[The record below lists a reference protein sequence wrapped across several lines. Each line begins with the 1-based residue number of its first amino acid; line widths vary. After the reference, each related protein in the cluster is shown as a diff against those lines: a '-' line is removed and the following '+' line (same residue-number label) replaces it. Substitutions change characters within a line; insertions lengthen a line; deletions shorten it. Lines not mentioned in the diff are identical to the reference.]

1 MFSEKKR
8 FQDPRATH
16 FLVTGGGSGIGKAI
30 AKRLLAAGAT
40 VVIAGRHQKKLLDAA
55 DEISSDRLFT
65 MALDI
70 SDCDRIP
77 EKLIE
82 AESLSGRLDG
92 FVNAA
97 ALGGNQ
103 AFGRGFEP
111 WDITPD
117 EWDKLNDI
125 NFKGA
130 FFMMRD
136 EIDFLLKRG
145 RPGNILNIASN
156 AACMG
161 VVGSYGA
168 AKTAVI
174 RWTRSLGNRYGKN
187 GIVINGIAPGAT
199 LTDMISGYARS
210 ADQPYPRHALG
221 RFILPEEIAEL
232 AAYLLSEAGEIICGH
247 TVVADAGD
255 NCSVY

>member
-1 MFSEKKR
+1 MNLRS
-8 FQDPRATH
+8 TH

-30 AKRLLAAGAT
+30 AARLLSEGAS
-40 VVIAGRHQKKLLDAA
+40 VVIAGRSQAKLEKAA
-55 DEISSDRLFT
+55 QELASDRLHT
-65 MALDI
+65 MIMDI
-70 SDCDRIP
+70 SDCEKIH
-77 EKLIE
+77 EKLCE
-82 AESLSGRLDG
+82 AEKLLPHLDG

-103 AFGRGFEP
+103 AFKRGYEP

-117 EWDKLNDI
+117 EWDTLNDI

-130 FFMMRD
+130 FFLMRD
-136 EIDFLLKRG
+136 EINFLLERN
-145 RPGNILNIASN
+145 RRGNILNIASN
-156 AACMG
+156 AACME

-168 AKTAVI
+168 AKTAII
-174 RWTRSLGNRYGKN
+174 RWTRAFGNRYGRN

-199 LTDMISGYARS
+199 LTDMISSYAKS

-232 AAYLLSEAGEIICGH
+232 AAYLLSKSGEIVCGH

-255 NCSVY
+255 RSAVY